1 MPEGDTPVFK
11 VIGNPNLVYQERP
24 ATTRGRTLLNSP
36 DMWGLEENDNIKCM
50 QLIKIVNAM

>member
-11 VIGNPNLVYQERP
+11 VIGSPNLVYQERP

-36 DMWGLEENDNIKCM
+36 DMWGLEENDN
-50 QLIKIVNAM
+50 N